1 MSTNAIES
9 ESRRVMD
16 VRRTIALNLV
26 VTVGLTLAI
35 TATFGKQR
43 LFDLL
48 QQGDPWP
55 IQVMGG
61 IGIGLLFTLPLWALV
76 TRVRWF
82 DAYYLQMIELASR
95 LDLRGFNP
103 LWFSLCAGVGEELLF
118 RGAVQPLAGLWL
130 TSVIFTAL
138 HYQTGGFRKMNLWKA
153 IYALLIFLVSLGLGI
168 LSVRIGLIAAMVTH
182 TFVDIVALMSL
193 RTPRRASPP

>member
-1 MSTNAIES
+1 MSANAIES
-9 ESRRVMD
+9 GCRRVMG
-16 VRRTIALNLV
+16 VRTIALNLV

-35 TATFGKQR
+35 TATFGKKH
-43 LFDLL
+43 LSDLL
-48 QQGDPWP
+48 RGDPWP
-55 IQVMGG
+55 IQVMWG
-61 IGIGLLFTLPLWALV
+61 IGIGLLFTLPLWALF

-138 HYQTGGFRKMNLWKA
+138 HYQTGGFSKMNPQKA
-153 IYALLIFLVSLGLGI
+153 IYVLLIFLVSLGLGI

-182 TFVDIVALMSL
+182 TFVDIVGLMSL
-193 RTPRRASPP
+193 RAPRRASPP

>member
-1 MSTNAIES
+1 VSANAIES
-9 ESRRVMD
+9 GSRRVMG
-16 VRRTIALNLV
+16 VRTIALNLV

-35 TATFGKQR
+35 TATFGKQH

-48 QQGDPWP
+48 RGDPWP
-55 IQVMGG
+55 IQVMWG
-61 IGIGLLFTLPLWALV
+61 IGIGLLFTLPLWALF

-82 DAYYLQMIELASR
+82 DAYYRQMIELASR

-138 HYQTGGFRKMNLWKA
+138 HYQTGGFRKMNRWKA

-182 TFVDIVALMSL
+182 TFADIVGLMSL